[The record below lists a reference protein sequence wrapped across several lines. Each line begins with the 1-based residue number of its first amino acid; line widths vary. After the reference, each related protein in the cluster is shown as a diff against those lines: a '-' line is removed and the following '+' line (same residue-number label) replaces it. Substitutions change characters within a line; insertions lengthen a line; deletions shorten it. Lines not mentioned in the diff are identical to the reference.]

1 MLETK
6 RLIIR
11 KIILSDVEQL
21 HKLLSNSE
29 VMRFSVSGPM
39 SFERTEQFVQDTIKS
54 YDKYQLAMWAVE
66 LKENATFIGISGFF
80 SLNTQN
86 EHELEYEIGFRFL
99 PEYQG
104 QGLATEATEAIKQYA
119 FNNIKVKRF
128 VAFIAPE
135 NVASIRVAEK
145 IGMYYVRD
153 ELYKG
158 IPARVYE
165 IKQELISTERLILR
179 AWQDTDIAIF
189 TEINQDPKV
198 IEFLAGPLYTK
209 QAAEFINKAN
219 LHLREHGFGLWAV
232 ALKDTGELIGFVGLR
247 KIDFDLP
254 FCPTV
259 EIGWRIG
266 SQYWKHGYAT
276 EAAKKTLEIGFMNFN
291 LPEIV
296 SFTVPDNIKSIRVME
311 RLGMRRDM
319 QGDFY
324 HTALPK
330 NHPLAFHV
338 LYRLSREDYLN
349 AQS

>member
-1 MLETK
+1 MIETK

-39 SFERTEQFVQDTIKS
+39 SFKRTEQFVQDTIKS

-66 LKENATFIGISGFF
+66 LKDNGAVIGISGFF
-80 SLNTQN
+80 VLNAQS
-86 EHELEYEIGFRFL
+86 EHELEYEIGFRLL
-99 PEYQG
+99 PEHQG
-104 QGLATEATEAIKQYA
+104 HGLATEAAEGITQYA
-119 FNNIKVKRF
+119 FDKIKIKKF
-128 VAFIAPE
+128 VAFIVPE
-135 NVASIRVAEK
+135 NLASIRVAEK
-145 IGMYYVRD
+145 IGMHYVCD

-165 IKQELISTERLILR
+165 IKQEFISTERLILR
-179 AWQDTDIAIF
+179 AWQDADIVVF
-189 TEINQDPKV
+189 TEINQDPEV
-198 IEFLAGPLYTK
+198 IQFLAGPLMTA
-209 QAAEFINKAN
+209 QAKEFINKAN
-219 LHLREHGFGLWAV
+219 KHLEEHGFGLWAV
-232 ALKDTGELIGFVGLR
+232 ELKGTQELIGFVGLR

-254 FCPTV
+254 FCPAV

-266 SQYWKHGYAT
+266 SQYWQHGYAT
-276 EAAKKTLEIGFMNFN
+276 EAARKALEIGFMDFN

-296 SFTVPDNIKSIRVME
+296 SFTVPANIKSIRVMG
-311 RLGMRRDM
+311 RLGMKRDM

-330 NHPLAFHV
+330 NHPLALHV
-338 LYRLSREDYLN
+338 LYRLSKQEYLN